1 MCIFAKICKGVVYE
15 KSSSKLEFP
24 INKLSGTLTLL
35 TGLNAV
41 LPAFVI
47 FLDRCG

>member
-1 MCIFAKICKGVVYE
+1 MKFGKGVVYE
-15 KSSSKLEFP
+15 NSSSKLEFP
-24 INKLSGTLTLL
+24 INKLSDSPTLF

-41 LPAFVI
+41 LPAFVM